1 MASTKDEDAARAVVR
16 VRVVTRVEK
25 SRKGQRRLLSL
36 RREGEGWVVWHAMVR
51 NGRGVARARGVA
63 AEGAQPPTPA
73 QVWRR
78 RVACG
83 RRCRGVKERERKRE
97 ETDRWADPR
106 GGKEALACGAQ
117 LEETWGSDE
126 WAQPE

>member
-1 MASTKDEDAARAVVR
+1 
-16 VRVVTRVEK
+16 
-25 SRKGQRRLLSL
+25 
-36 RREGEGWVVWHAMVR
+36 VR

-73 QVWRR
+73 QVRRR

-83 RRCRGVKERERKRE
+83 RRCRGVKERERERKRE